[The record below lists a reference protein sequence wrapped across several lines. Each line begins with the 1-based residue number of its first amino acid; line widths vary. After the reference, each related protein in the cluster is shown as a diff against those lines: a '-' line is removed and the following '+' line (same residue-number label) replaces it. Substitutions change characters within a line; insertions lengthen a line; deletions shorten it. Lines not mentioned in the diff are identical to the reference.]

1 MDLVEN
7 AEQPEDELEHIGIKR
22 RSGRYPWGSGD
33 DPYQN
38 ALTFQAQIKLLRDKG
53 MTNAAIAKAFG
64 MSTSDVVAD
73 IAIAKNV
80 KRAADEALASRLR
93 NEKQMS
99 PTAIGKQMGIS
110 ESSVRS
116 LLDPSIKAR
125 NDVVTNTADFLES
138 RLKTGAFLDIGKG
151 VL

>member
-93 NEKQMS
+93 NEK
-99 PTAIGKQMGIS
+99 
-110 ESSVRS
+110 
-116 LLDPSIKAR
+116 
-125 NDVVTNTADFLES
+125 LENE
-138 RLKTGAFLDIGKG
+138 R
-151 VL
+151 